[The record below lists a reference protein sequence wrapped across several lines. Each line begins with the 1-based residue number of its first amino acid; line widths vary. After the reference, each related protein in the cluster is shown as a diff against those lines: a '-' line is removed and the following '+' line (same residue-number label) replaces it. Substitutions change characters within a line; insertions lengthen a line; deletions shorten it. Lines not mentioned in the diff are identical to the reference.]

1 MSVEFSNAYQEI
13 LFDNLVSIIKQN
25 FVFQTQIKLTE
36 NLANEKQELQKKYD
50 SLVNERNVQNF
61 SNNDEKNRIQQALNE
76 SMKKTSSLT
85 KENETLKEEV
95 ETLKKHIAKLEENI
109 PVTKLKKIINEKD
122 LTNFVAKEEG
132 SSF

>member
-13 LFDNLVSIIKQN
+13 LLDNLVSIIKQN

-76 SMKKTSSLT
+76 SMKKTSNLT
-85 KENETLKEEV
+85 KENEILKEEV
-95 ETLKKHIAKLEENI
+95 ENLKKHVAKLEENI
-109 PVTKLKKIINEKD
+109 PTTKLKKINTEKD
-122 LTNFVAKEEG
+122 LTTFVAKEEG